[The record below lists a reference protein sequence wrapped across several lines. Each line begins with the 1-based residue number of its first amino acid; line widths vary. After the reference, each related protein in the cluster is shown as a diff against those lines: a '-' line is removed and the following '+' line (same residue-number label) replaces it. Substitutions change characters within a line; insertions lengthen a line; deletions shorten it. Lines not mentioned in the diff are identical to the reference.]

1 MLKLMYS
8 FSIFSSSHDH
18 IYCLCWEQNRIFY
31 SLGHQTNID
40 GVVFRLY
47 SMFIFNIY
55 FVPNINAFDL
65 GASVLMLSYLQ
76 KPNLSGLSFSFSL
89 KGF

>member
-18 IYCLCWEQNRIFY
+18 ICRLCWEQNRIFY
-31 SLGHQTNID
+31 NLGHQTNIV
-40 GVVFRLY
+40 VVFLLY

-65 GASVLMLSYLQ
+65 GASVLMLS
-76 KPNLSGLSFSFSL
+76 SSS
-89 KGF
+89 